1 MHKVNA
7 ALVVPIL
14 TTDHPVCQCVD
25 LEATFGNK
33 RYRYSRDP
41 AYEAETPAGRRREA
55 EWLTRIECKHGWIA
69 PQGGQL
75 LMACCDAGP
84 VKRRELERLRCV
96 ESMHPSGKGCIA
108 VMVLFDV
115 ADIEAVAEVLQP
127 RKRPVYSPEE
137 KARRQARLD
146 AVRPGPKR
154 TKSTDRSGLPGG
166 QKAHEDDEAA

>member
-7 ALVVPIL
+7 SLVVPIL

-41 AYEAETPAGRRREA
+41 AYEAETPAGRKREA
-55 EWLTRIECKHGWIA
+55 EWLTRLECKYGRIFPW
-69 PQGGQL
+69 GGRTL
-75 LMACCDAGP
+75 AAHSAAGSA
-84 VKRRELERLRCV
+84 KRRELERLGCV
-96 ESMHPSGKGCIA
+96 EPVHPSGKGCIA

-115 ADIEAVAEVLQP
+115 ADIDAVAQVLQP

-154 TKSTDRSGLPGG
+154 AKSTDRSGLPGG
-166 QKAHEDDEAA
+166 QKADEDDEAA